1 MKAEVE
7 IDDDGSKVVGETG
20 FNVEEYVLPSFDVTF
35 DASSMPLYVL
45 SSKSANVFTGRVE
58 SSYTYGK
65 HGGRKSESYHQ
76 KAEHFELLL
85 RWRSCC
91 WWWWW

>member
-45 SSKSANVFTGRVE
+45 ASKSAT
-58 SSYTYGK
+58 SSPE
-65 HGGRKSESYHQ
+65 R
-76 KAEHFELLL
+76 
-85 RWRSCC
+85 
-91 WWWWW
+91 